1 MLRLTGQPT
10 ERAFLHKV
18 MEMSGQDLLDCL
30 QCGKC
35 SGSCPIASETV
46 AGPRRLIARILA
58 GMKNEALKDAT
69 WWYCVAC
76 GTCAGRCPV
85 EINMY
90 EVATALCEIA
100 EAEGVKPSEPDI
112 HLFEEL
118 FLKSVQKTGRVR
130 ELQAVMQYNLRT
142 FHPFKDMVPGM
153 KLIFK
158 GAISPKEML
167 PGGGSD
173 PKVARIF
180 SRLAEKE

>member
-1 MLRLTGQPT
+1 MLRLTGHAT
-10 ERAFLHKV
+10 ERAFLRRV
-18 MEMSGQDLLDCL
+18 MDMSGQALLDCL

-46 AGPRRLIARILA
+46 GGPRRLIARILA
-58 GMKNEALKDAT
+58 GMKDEALKDPT

-90 EVATALCEIA
+90 RVATALCEIA
-100 EAEGVKPSEPDI
+100 EDEGVTPSEPDI
-112 HLFEEL
+112 HLFEDV
-118 FLKSVQKTGRVR
+118 FLKSVQKSGRVR
-130 ELQAVMQYNLRT
+130 ELQAVMRYNLRT
-142 FHPFKDMVPGM
+142 FHPFKDMAPGM
-153 KLIFK
+153 KLLFK

-180 SRLAEKE
+180 SRLAEKD